1 MRLKH
6 VFLVTAYQ
14 DAPSLNRLMHKLLEY
29 GQVLIHI
36 DKNSALQLND
46 IEAREGVEVYKKYKV
61 NWGSYHHLKSILFLL
76 KEAMRHHPDYVHV
89 ITGQDYP
96 IVSSEDFDAFFV
108 EHEGQ
113 SFLDFESVPDGSWMQ
128 ERYKYYWFT
137 DCIQHPKSFDFL
149 PHPMIGKLLKWQKR
163 LGIKRCHIG
172 DFGIDEMRKG
182 MVYVSLHKDAAR
194 YVLDYLSKHS
204 VYVRSLRTCLIPE
217 EFCFQ
222 TILVNSPLRDTL
234 VNDNLRYMDWQFRDG
249 ISPCVLNETDYDAIK
264 SSGKLI
270 MRKVSAQSNQ
280 LIELLHGKEI

>member
-14 DAPSLNRLMHKLLEY
+14 DIPTLNRLVGKLLSY

-36 DKNSALQLND
+36 DKNSPLQVKD
-46 IEAREGVEVYKKYKV
+46 VEAHEGVQVYRKYKV
-61 NWGSYHHLKSILFLL
+61 SWGSYHHLKAILFLL
-76 KEAMRHHPDYVHV
+76 KKAMCLNPDYVHV

-96 IVSSEDFDAFFV
+96 IVSAEAFDTFFA

-113 SFLDFESVPDGSWMQ
+113 SFMDFEPVPKGSWLQ
-128 ERYKYYWFT
+128 ERYSYYWFT
-137 DCIQHPKSFDFL
+137 DCIQHPKSFDFRS
-149 PHPMIGKLLKWQKR
+149 HPVIKKFLKWQDR
-163 LGIKRCHIG
+163 LGIKRQHIG
-172 DFGIDEMRKG
+172 GFVKNEVYKG
-182 MVYVSLHKDAAR
+182 MVYVSLHCDAAW
-194 YVLDYLSKHS
+194 YVVNYLSKH
-204 VYVRSLRTCLIPE
+204 RTFERNLRTCLIPE

-222 TILVNSPLRDTL
+222 TILVNSPLRNTL
-234 VNDNLRYMDWQFRDG
+234 VNDNLRYMDWRFRDG

>member
-14 DAPSLNRLMHKLLEY
+14 DAPTLNRLVGKLLSY

-36 DKNSALQLND
+36 DKNSPLQAKD
-46 IEAREGVEVYKKYKV
+46 VEAHEGVRVYKKYKV
-61 NWGSYHHLKSILFLL
+61 NWGSYHHLKSVMFLL
-76 KEAMRHHPDYVHV
+76 REAMRLDPDYVHV

-96 IVSSEDFDAFFV
+96 IVSTETFDAFFTG
-108 EHEGQ
+108 HEGKT
-113 SFLDFESVPDGSWMQ
+113 FLDYETVPEGSWMQ
-128 ERYKYYWFT
+128 ERYSYYWFT
-137 DCIQHPKSFDFL
+137 DCVEHPKSFDFM
-149 PHPMIGKLLKWQKR
+149 PHPVIGKLLRWQKR
-163 LGIKRCHIG
+163 LGVKRQHIG
-172 DFGIDEMRKG
+172 GFATNEVYKG
-182 MVYVSLHKDAAR
+182 MVYVSLHHDAAR
-194 YVLDYLSKHS
+194 YVVHYLSKHRAFE
-204 VYVRSLRTCLIPE
+204 RSLRTCLIPE

-264 SSGKLI
+264 TSGKLI

-280 LIELLHGKEI
+280 LIELLHGKES